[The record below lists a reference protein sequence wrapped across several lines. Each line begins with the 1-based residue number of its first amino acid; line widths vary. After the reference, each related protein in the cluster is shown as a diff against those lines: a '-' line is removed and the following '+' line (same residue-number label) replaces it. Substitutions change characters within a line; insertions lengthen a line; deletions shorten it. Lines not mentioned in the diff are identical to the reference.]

1 MIPESYLFKLWKGTH
16 FHSEFAFEEF
26 RKAYYAKKINTAVKP
41 EEILEDLETA
51 KKLLEKSANPFDD
64 ACTIVRDS
72 YEKTLFLTSELEAV
86 KEDAR
91 ALLDTIRKG
100 GFDWNASLPRDTHW
114 EEMGLACRK
123 ISDTLRKL

>member
-16 FHSEFAFEEF
+16 FHNEFTFEEF
-26 RKAYYAKKINTAVKP
+26 RKAYYSKKINTAVKP
-41 EEILEDLETA
+41 EDIMEDLDTA
-51 KKLLEKSANPFDD
+51 KKLLEKSAKPFDD
-64 ACTIVRDS
+64 ACVIVRDS
-72 YEKTLFLTSELEAV
+72 YDKTLFLTLELEAV

-91 ALLDTIRKG
+91 ALLDTIRK

-114 EEMGLACRK
+114 EEMGLASRK